1 LPRRKRA
8 PAFVKIP
15 AAAAIV
21 GAAVMFLYV
30 PPFDLR
36 VALPPAAEQAML
48 LTSVLS
54 IVLPVGSVGSWCGGS
69 APMLKITDL
78 YQLPPQAAKE
88 ANAHL

>member
-1 LPRRKRA
+1 
-8 PAFVKIP
+8 
-15 AAAAIV
+15 
-21 GAAVMFLYV
+21 
-30 PPFDLR
+30 
-36 VALPPAAEQAML
+36 ML